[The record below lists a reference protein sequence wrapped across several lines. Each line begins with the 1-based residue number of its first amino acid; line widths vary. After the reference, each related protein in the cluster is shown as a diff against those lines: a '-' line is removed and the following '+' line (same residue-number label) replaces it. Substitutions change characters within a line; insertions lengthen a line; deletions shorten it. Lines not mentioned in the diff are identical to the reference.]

1 MGWLFESF
9 VEQIWDEYIYRI
21 YKHSGWK
28 WAAVAILGPIM
39 VLAMAIGFVAL
50 VLS

>member
-1 MGWLFESF
+1 MGWLIESL

-21 YKHSGWK
+21 YKRSGWK
-28 WAAVAILGPIM
+28 WAAVAIFGPLM
-39 VLAMAIGFVAL
+39 VLAMAIGLVVL